1 MSKTEAPERGPYEWR
16 HGWIPLTLHAAILKA
31 GGNHER
37 AEQLLAEGRAR
48 RAAGAAEF
56 TTPLHQAH
64 AAQQARRQLRALSD
78 DQLADAMGGTDDD
91 EHLDVLLAELDRRD
105 KAARKAAADR
115 ARRARRREHRDATRD
130 ADYER
135 RVAAGEDPEAAYS
148 AAYGL
153 TAERVR
159 RDAAITHLRSAGYT
173 GKGLAELTRA
183 AFADHVE
190 TAHQAAEDECNGQL
204 LTAEGLRLEAAGKLR
219 PRDLFTGPES
229 RARKYASRELLDHW
243 QAHGR
248 LTVEDYAGG
257 ILGGHMRHTAG
268 AWS

>member
-1 MSKTEAPERGPYEWR
+1 MTDTGYEWR

-31 GGNHER
+31 HGNHDR

-48 RAAGAAEF
+48 RPEF
-56 TTPLHQAH
+56 TTPLHQAA
-64 AAQQARRQLRALSD
+64 AAQQAHRQLRALSD
-78 DQLADAMGGTDDD
+78 DQLADAVGATDDD
-91 EHLDVLLAELDRRD
+91 ARLDVLLAELDRRD
-105 KAARKAAADR
+105 KAAAKAAADR
-115 ARRARRREHRDATRD
+115 ARRARRREHRDAARD
-130 ADYER
+130 AAYER
-135 RVAAGEDPEAAYS
+135 RVAAGDDPEAAYA

-159 RDAAITHLRSAGYT
+159 RDAAIGHLRSAGYR

-183 AFADHVE
+183 AFADHVDI
-190 TAHQAAEDECNGQL
+190 AHQAAEDECRGQL

-219 PRDLFTGPES
+219 PRDLFTGPEA
-229 RARKYASRELLDHW
+229 RARKYASPELLDFW

-268 AWS
+268 AWA